1 MRQQSPYVWALR
13 AVAVVATDQLFSVVQ
28 PSSSPGCRGCFFFV
42 RFTSLWFWL
51 PCLIWGSGG
60 LWRRLQPRSK
70 VWHLDTQLVESMNST
85 IRQTIQA
92 APHIG
97 LELLSARLAIRRS
110 IANGKAAEKELVEE
124 AVQPRA

>member
-1 MRQQSPYVWALR
+1 VVLAPVFDLGIWRAL
-13 AVAVVATDQLFSVVQ
+13 
-28 PSSSPGCRGCFFFV
+28 
-42 RFTSLWFWL
+42 
-51 PCLIWGSGG
+51 
-60 LWRRLQPRSK
+60 RRLQPRSK
-70 VWHLDTQLVESMNST
+70 AWHLDTQLVESMNST

-124 AVQPRA
+124 AVQPRAQGSRR